1 MAVIK
6 SINAPSTLSPF
17 SMKDVETAARMVL
30 LRARRQADQLLG
42 EAQRAAEELKVQ
54 AQVLGLAE
62 GREKGQAE
70 GLAQGRAEGTKAGHE
85 LALNEHRVKLAQLV
99 SSLTAGF
106 LALEESRREL
116 DATAFKDV
124 ILLAIRI
131 AERVTKRQ
139 GLLDPSVAVANVTEA
154 LKIVLHAADVRIS
167 IHPSQKL
174 TLEAVL
180 PELKLQ
186 WPSLSHIELIEDDKL
201 APGGCRVFTKQGLV
215 DCDLDEQLNRIAADL
230 LPSMAV

>member
-17 SMKDVETAARMVL
+17 SMRDVEEAAKMVL
-30 LRARRQADQLLG
+30 LRARRQADLLLA
-42 EAQRAAEELKVQ
+42 EAQRAAEEIKAQ
-54 AQVLGLAE
+54 ALTQGLAE
-62 GREKGQAE
+62 GRAKGHAE
-70 GLAQGRAEGTKAGHE
+70 GLATGRQEGKQSGLE
-85 LALNEHRVKLAQLV
+85 LALNDNRSKLTHLITA
-99 SSLTAGF
+99 LTDAVN
-106 LALEESRREL
+106 ALESSRREL

-124 ILLAIRI
+124 IVLAIRI

-139 GLLDPSVAVANVTEA
+139 GVLDASVAVANVTEA

-167 IHPSQKL
+167 IHPSQKA

-180 PELKLQ
+180 PDLKMQ
-186 WPSLSHIELIEDDKL
+186 WPSLSHIELIEDEKL
-201 APGGCRVFTKQGLV
+201 APGGCRVFTKSGEV
-215 DCDLDEQLNRIAADL
+215 DCDLNEQLKRIAADL